1 MLKGQSYPLIFLM
14 LLVAFS
20 AILARIAMPIV
31 QSFQAHDVYGSAVAT
46 EKWVFWSVVMVGSG
60 LFIGG
65 IVGAV
70 REGLMPGVFIG
81 IVLGG
86 TIGAICTL
94 FLAVPTALT
103 ALCDLAWLFVSL
115 ILLAFGT
122 ILIERQTRKEH
133 PENNYVE
140 VLEDGQDSIE
150 RLVDKM

>member
-31 QSFQAHDVYGSAVAT
+31 QSFQTTDVYGSAVAT
-46 EKWVFWSVVMVGSG
+46 EKWVGWSIAMVMFGIA
-60 LFIGG
+60 IGAIIG
-65 IVGAV
+65 WI
-70 REGLMPGVFIG
+70 REGLMQGFPVGM
-81 IVLGG
+81 VLGG
-86 TIGAICTL
+86 TIGAICTM

-122 ILIERQTRKEH
+122 ILIERQSRKEH
-133 PENNYVE
+133 PERKYVE
-140 VLEDGQDSIE
+140 VLEDGQDST
-150 RLVDKM
+150 